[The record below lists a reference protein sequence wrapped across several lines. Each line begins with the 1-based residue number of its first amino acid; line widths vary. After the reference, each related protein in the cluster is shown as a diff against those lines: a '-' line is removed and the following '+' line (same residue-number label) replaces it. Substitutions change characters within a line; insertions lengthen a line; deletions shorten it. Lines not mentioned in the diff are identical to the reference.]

1 MIIFLAYK
9 IHCSDA
15 THEVLVAMGGFLFEP
30 RGTIEVKVSKKCLTK
45 CGSLVSCLVQ
55 AVSLSLLAKRCQ
67 ICQTTHY
74 RNE

>member
-30 RGTIEVKVSKKCLTK
+30 RGTIEVKVSDILEKNCFTK
-45 CGSLVSCLVQ
+45 CGCRMWCLVH
-55 AVSLSLLAKRCQ
+55 LIKMFQ
-67 ICQTTHY
+67 ICQTNHY
-74 RNE
+74 RDE

>member
-30 RGTIEVKVSKKCLTK
+30 RGTIEVKVSKNCLTK
-45 CGSLVSCLVQ
+45 CGSRVSCLVQ
-55 AVSLSLLAKRCQ
+55 AGFAVTFGKEVPYIPNYSL
-67 ICQTTHY
+67 
-74 RNE
+74 